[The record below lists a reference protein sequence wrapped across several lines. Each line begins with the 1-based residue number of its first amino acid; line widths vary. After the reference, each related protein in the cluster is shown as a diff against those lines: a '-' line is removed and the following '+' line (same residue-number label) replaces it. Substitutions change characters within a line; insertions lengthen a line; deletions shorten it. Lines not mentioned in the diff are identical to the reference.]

1 MVDTPTAST
10 IYMGVYSGTSS
21 TAPTATSSYK
31 WFKTQGPKGTTGAT
45 GAKGV
50 NAYTHIKYSASSYGS
65 GMVDTPTASTI
76 YMGVYSGTSSSAPTS
91 TYSYKWFK
99 TQGPQGPNG
108 ANGNNF
114 NTDSHM
120 TTIINNLNGKFVKIG
135 TEAST
140 NSGTV
145 KISGEVWATNG
156 FYEKSDKRLKEN
168 IKSIN
173 EPLDKILSIPTV
185 KFNFKDNDE
194 LKVGTIAQE
203 VESIFPELVTEDER
217 GIKAVD
223 YSKLSIV
230 AIAAIKELV
239 NKVNDLEDKINKLT

>member
-1 MVDTPTAST
+1 MSIPMMIKAELDKRKNTVPKVLKKEAKKLERQAKAGASWT
-10 IYMGVYSGTSS
+10 DRTGNTRRSIKGTSKGMTITLGHYS
-21 TAPTATSSYK
+21 DVGLYHEKGTGIY
-31 WFKTQGPKGTTGAT
+31 GPKGRPITPKKGKYLVFTG
-45 GAKGV
+45 K
-50 NAYTHIKYSASSYGS
+50 
-65 GMVDTPTASTI
+65 D
-76 YMGVYSGTSSSAPTS
+76 
-91 TYSYKWFK
+91 
-99 TQGPQGPNG
+99 
-108 ANGNNF
+108 GNNF